1 MYRFIKPVKWL
12 LIAIL
17 LSMSLYAQ
25 NSIRYIGRVID
36 NDTGKALPGASVVL
50 KSSRNNPVS
59 SITGTTSDEDG
70 VFLLELETPLPD
82 SIEIT
87 YLGYE
92 TLVAAIYPESDEKR
106 EFKLT
111 STLIEIIEETTI
123 GKRDLEKESTQS
135 LTVLNEEELERIRG
149 QTLAEGL
156 KEVAGVTVLQTGPA
170 VSKPVI
176 RGLHSQRITIMNA
189 GVAQE
194 GQQWGGDHGPAIDPF
209 APAQIEVLR
218 GPSTVQYG
226 SNAIGGVI
234 KLSPKRLR
242 TIPGVAG
249 RFNLNGFS
257 NNRQGAASLFVEG
270 YSEQLKGVSWRLQ
283 GSTRRAGDAQT
294 PGYVLNNT
302 GFAEF
307 NGAATVGIQRESGSI
322 RAYYSHFNT
331 DIGIFRGAHIG
342 TLNDLERA
350 LERGQPSRINPF
362 SYDIDAPKQS
372 ISHRL
377 LSVFADRQMGRLGR
391 LEMQYGWQ
399 QNNRQEFDAHS
410 RFSSEPPTEAAFD
423 LELTTYSGDLTFRH
437 TPARNFFGSMGVS
450 FSRQGNARQSSG
462 SLIPNFRVYNVAVFM
477 LEKWITGK
485 LTLEAGARYQ
495 YRWQKA
501 FVERVGTVT
510 EDVNSYQ
517 NVSGA
522 VGLNYQLG
530 YGWSVGTN
538 LGTAWRPPGINEL
551 YSRGLHHG
559 SAQCE
564 FGNQDLSFESSMS
577 LDFSVRYEGERA
589 QLNMSAYNNSVND
602 FIYLQPR
609 ENLCVTI
616 RGAFPGFDYA
626 QADARLRG
634 FEGEFFFHPFHV
646 YQIGVRGSYLRADN
660 LDRDEPLI
668 YMPANRMR
676 LMHEFHLPTAL
687 GLDEIFFSYQT
698 DFVARQDRFP
708 VGQDIVDPPD
718 GYVLHN
724 LEIGAEL
731 PIGNSTPRFSIS
743 VRNLLDTSYRSYQ
756 SRYRYFADD
765 PGRDIVLRVAI
776 PFGVEE

>member
-1 MYRFIKPVKWL
+1 MYCFIKLVRWL
-12 LIAIL
+12 LIATL
-17 LSMSLYAQ
+17 LSLSLYAQ
-25 NSIRYIGRVID
+25 NSTRYVGRVID
-36 NDTGKALPGASVVL
+36 GETGNGLPGASVVL
-50 KSSRNNPVS
+50 KSSMNNSAS
-59 SITGTTSDEDG
+59 SIVGTTTDNDG
-70 VFLLELETPLPD
+70 VFLLVLDSPRPD
-82 SIEIT
+82 SIQIA
-87 YLGYE
+87 YLGYK
-92 TLVAAIYPESDEKR
+92 TLNAPILPESDENR
-106 EFKLT
+106 EFELT
-111 STLIEIIEETTI
+111 STLIEIVEETTI

-135 LTVLNEEELERIRG
+135 LTVLNEEELDRIRG

-176 RGLHSQRITIMNA
+176 RGLHSERITIMNA

-209 APAQIEVLR
+209 APSLIEVLR

-242 TIPGVAG
+242 TIPGIAG
-249 RFNLNGFS
+249 KVNLNGFS

-270 YSEQLKGVSWRLQ
+270 YSDQFSGLSWRLQ
-283 GSTRRAGDAQT
+283 GSSRRAGDAQT
-294 PGYVLNNT
+294 PNYVLNNT

-307 NGAATVGIQRESGSI
+307 SGAATVGFQRENGSI
-322 RAYYSHFNT
+322 KAYYSHFDT
-331 DIGIFRGAHIG
+331 EIGIFRGAHIG
-342 TLNDLERA
+342 TRNDLERA

-362 SYDIDAPKQS
+362 SYTIDAPKQS

-377 LSVFADRQMGRLGR
+377 LSIFADQQLGRLGR

-399 QNNRQEFDAHS
+399 QNKRQEFDAHS
-410 RFSSEPPTEAAFD
+410 RFSSEPPKEAAFD

-437 TPARNFFGSMGVS
+437 TPAMNFFGSMGIN

-462 SLIPNFRVYNVAVFM
+462 SLIPNFRAYNAAFFA
-477 LEKWITGK
+477 LEKWTTGK

-510 EDVNSYQ
+510 EDINSYQ

-522 VGLNYQLG
+522 IGLNYQIG
-530 YGWSVGTN
+530 SGWSFGSN
-538 LGTAWRPPGINEL
+538 IGTAWRPPGISDL
-551 YSRGLHHG
+551 YSLGLHHG

-564 FGNQDLSFESSMS
+564 FGNPNLNSENSISADL
-577 LDFSVRYEGERA
+577 SVRYESERTK
-589 QLNMSAYNNSVND
+589 LNVSAYNNFIND
-602 FIYLQPR
+602 FIYLVPR

-616 RGAFPGFDYA
+616 RGAFPGFDYD
-626 QADARLRG
+626 QVDARLRG
-634 FEGEFFFHPFHV
+634 FEGEFFFHLFHI
-646 YQIGVRGSYLRADN
+646 YQIGVRGSWLQADN
-660 LDRDEPLI
+660 LDDDVPLI

-676 LMHEFHLPTAL
+676 LMHEFHLPTTL
-687 GLDEIFFSYQT
+687 GLEEIFLSFQT

-708 VGQDIVDPPD
+708 AGQDIVDPPD
-718 GYVLHN
+718 GYILHN
-724 LEIGAEL
+724 LEIGAEI
-731 PIGNSTPRFSIS
+731 PIGKSTPRFSIN
-743 VRNLLDTSYRSYQ
+743 VRNILDTNYRSYQ

-776 PFGVEE
+776 PFGQQE